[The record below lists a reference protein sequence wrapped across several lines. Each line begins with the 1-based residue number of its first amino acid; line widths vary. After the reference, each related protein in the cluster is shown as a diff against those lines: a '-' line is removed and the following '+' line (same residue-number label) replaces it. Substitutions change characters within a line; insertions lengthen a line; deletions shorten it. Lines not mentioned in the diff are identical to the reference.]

1 MLARRLLLLLLL
13 AWPAAAAA
21 AASDGRAL
29 LDPDHGAAQTLDQG
43 QVWFLRDAD
52 GSLTLDEVR
61 AADMRGA
68 FRQLA
73 GNLGAGYTHETYW
86 LRFHVRQLGDDKR
99 WWLEV
104 LPPFLDDVQLH
115 LVHAD
120 GHIEM
125 RREGDRQPRTA
136 TQLDHRSI
144 LFRLE
149 LSPGDHTGYLRI
161 STSSS
166 MVAVLRVWHGRNL
179 VESSFG
185 QYLLSGLYLGLLAA
199 VMLLIAI
206 NWLLLRSRLYLLY
219 LAYIGMLL
227 VHGFAYS
234 GLAAQYLFP
243 STPEIPDMMVGLG
256 MALAT
261 AFGLAFFD
269 RMLDLDEVRHRHLRQ
284 LFMVTSLLAIVTAM
298 SAVSGHY
305 VYVAP
310 LLQGAT
316 MLVIAGT
323 LPVVFVR
330 IRHGSA
336 TQRLTGLAFTI
347 YSLLLLAGALAYLGL
362 LPTSPFSIM
371 SAHLGNLAHLFLL
384 HAAIMLRTRANE
396 RERETLARQ
405 AEASRLEMEQER
417 QRRDEHD
424 QFLSMVAHEIRTP
437 ISIIDA
443 ATQSLQLLDE
453 KPPAER
459 TTRYDRIQRAV
470 HRLNLLVELAL
481 HQVRPGP
488 RGGSGRTRCDL
499 VKLSCD
505 VIDHFEPKNNQQIN
519 IQLAMES
526 ALVQGRAEM
535 LGFIL
540 INLLDN
546 ACKYSPPH
554 SLVEVVVGTARRG
567 DHDGYTWVIT
577 DHGAGV
583 PPADRERIFD
593 KYFRGGEGS
602 GTAGLG
608 LGLYVAHHIATQAG
622 GTLRCVEPPVGQG
635 ACFELWLPRA
645 A

>member
-1 MLARRLLLLLLL
+1 MFAARLLLLLLL
-13 AWPAAAAA
+13 ALPAAVAAA
-21 AASDGRAL
+21 TPGGQVL
-29 LDPDHGAAQTLDQG
+29 LDPANGAGQTLDQG
-43 QVWFLRDAD
+43 QVSFLRDPD

-61 AADMRGA
+61 AADARGA
-68 FRQLA
+68 FRPLA
-73 GNLGAGYTHETYW
+73 GNLGAGYTDETYW
-86 LRFHVRQLGDDKR
+86 LRFHVRQPGSDRR

-104 LPPFLDDVQLH
+104 LPPFVDDVQLN
-115 LVHAD
+115 LVRAD
-120 GHIEM
+120 GSIET
-125 RREGDRQPRTA
+125 RRGGDHHPHTA
-136 TQLDHRSI
+136 GQLDHRSI

-149 LSPGDHTGYLRI
+149 LPAGDHTGYLRI

-166 MVAVLRVWHGRNL
+166 MVAVLRVWHGRDL
-179 VESSFG
+179 VEASFG

-219 LAYIGMLL
+219 LAYIGMLM
-227 VHGFAYS
+227 VHGIAYS

-243 STPEIPDMMVGLG
+243 SIPEIPDMMVGLG

-269 RMLDLDEVRHRHLRQ
+269 RMLDLDEVRHRHLRW
-284 LFMVTSLLAIVTAM
+284 LFMATSLLAIVTAM

-305 VYVAP
+305 VYVVP
-310 LLQGAT
+310 WLQGAI

-323 LPVVFVR
+323 LPVVVVR

-336 TQRLTGLAFTI
+336 TQRLTGLAFTV

-362 LPTSPFSIM
+362 VPTSQFSIM

-384 HAAIMLRTRANE
+384 HAAIVLRTRASE
-396 RERETLARQ
+396 REREMLARH
-405 AEASRLEMEQER
+405 AEASRLEMDQER

-459 TTRYDRIQRAV
+459 TARYDRIQRAV

-519 IQLAMES
+519 VQLGMES
-526 ALVQGRAEM
+526 APVQGRAEM

-554 SLVEVVVGTARRG
+554 SLVEVDVANAHRG
-567 DHDGYTWVIT
+567 ASDGYTWTIT
-577 DHGAGV
+577 DHGVGV
-583 PPADRERIFD
+583 PVADRERIFD

-608 LGLYVAHHIATQAG
+608 LGLYVAHHIASQAG
-622 GTLRCVEPPVGQG
+622 GTLRCIEPPDGRG
-635 ACFELWLPRA
+635 ARFELWLPRA
-645 A
+645 T